1 MNDKIKQ
8 WLKRIGVLGFC
19 FFLGKGLVWI
29 AIAFGAIKCAA
40 T

>member
-29 AIAFGAIKCAA
+29 AVFMGLIKCAA